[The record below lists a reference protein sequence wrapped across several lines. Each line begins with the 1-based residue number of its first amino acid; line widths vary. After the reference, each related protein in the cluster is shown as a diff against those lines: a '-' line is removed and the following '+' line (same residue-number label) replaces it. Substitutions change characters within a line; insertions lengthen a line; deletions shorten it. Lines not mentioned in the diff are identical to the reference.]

1 MYGHLKRRHPGAQAL
16 YLQHSAELRW
26 TLLVEHAF
34 VEKLALPTGSQLFM
48 KSPRG
53 DVLPCGGLGGKQM
66 RAAIQLAPHIVHGLH
81 GSRCPATGRWLRTPR
96 DKDPI
101 EEVFVAI
108 YEAYA
113 AHKRYNCPHGHTDE
127 SLPDLAVALLRCRT
141 LFLND
146 RTFLED
152 NNHGWQIPK
161 FWMAFLSAEKPH
173 EFALSWIK
181 LFGHPEYFSTEPGE
195 ASLSVTSSAAR
206 GTNKNKD
213 TMTTQMIQSLAAKN
227 VTTLNMQLLG
237 LSAAP
242 PTLGTAKTALQ
253 LAKDTGKD
261 TFPGKGV
268 AVKLSMLDGTV
279 PMTPEIKKLME
290 HRSGLHKLRAQLAE
304 HLHEEDAA
312 DLPPDAVLEVV
323 NYGILIGKPLH
334 LKNTERIAYQPVYA
348 SPKWR
353 GHKRFSWVAID
364 AGDDEWF
371 GQVQLLFRCGVK
383 KFAFLKYVTP
393 VNDHRLVRGAL
404 LTKSGCGLYEWEQDS
419 YGVVEFGD
427 RIIRREV
434 FLPDLS
440 EVYVNDVAPA
450 ARKKTDPSSKGV
462 AAKANAKKHT
472 AKKSKS
478 RHGGAAA
485 TSDACVADDEAE
497 VDEDWPVCAKRA
509 APASQK
515 AKKSVSRK
523 RQISDDDDDTAT
535 SDCPDDAAD
544 EEDAEAAH
552 EEEAEAGC
560 AKEPRQ
566 SFRRWIRTQ
575 LVWGFDGGRYNHERH
590 SDEDEESE

>member
-1 MYGHLKRRHPGAQAL
+1 
-16 YLQHSAELRW
+16 
-26 TLLVEHAF
+26 
-34 VEKLALPTGSQLFM
+34 M

-66 RAAIQLAPHIVHGLH
+66 RAAIQLAPHIVYGLH
-81 GSRCPATGRWLRTPR
+81 GSRCPVTSRWLRTPR

-127 SLPDLAVALLRCRT
+127 SLDDLAVALLRCRT
-141 LFLND
+141 LFLNEK
-146 RTFLED
+146 TFLKD
-152 NNHGWQIPK
+152 NANGWEIPK
-161 FWMAFLSAEKPH
+161 FWMAFSSADKPH

-213 TMTTQMIQSLAAKN
+213 SMTTQMIRSLAAKN
-227 VTTLNMQLLG
+227 VTTLNMQMLG

-242 PTLGTAKTALQ
+242 PTLGTAKTALAV
-253 LAKDTGKD
+253 AKDTGKD
-261 TFPGKGV
+261 TFPGRGV
-268 AVKLSMLDGTV
+268 AVKLAMLDGTE
-279 PMTPEIKKLME
+279 PMTPAINKLME
-290 HRSGLHKLRAQLAE
+290 HRSGLHTLRTQLAE
-304 HLHEEDAA
+304 HLHEEDDD
-312 DLPPDAVLEVV
+312 DLPHDAVIEVV

-334 LKNTERIAYQPVYA
+334 LGNTERIAYQPVYA
-348 SPKWR
+348 SPMWR

-371 GQVQLLFRCGVK
+371 GQVQLLFRYGVK

-393 VNDHRLVRGAL
+393 VNDHRLVRGTL
-404 LTKSGCGLYEWEQDS
+404 LTKSGCGLYDWEQES

-440 EVYVNDVAPA
+440 EVYVKDVAPA
-450 ARKKTDPSSKGV
+450 ARKTTDPSSKGV
-462 AAKANAKKHT
+462 AAKANAKKHI

-478 RHGGAAA
+478 RLGA
-485 TSDACVADDEAE
+485 ACVADDEAE
-497 VDEDWPVCAKRA
+497 TDEDLPVCAKKA
-509 APASQK
+509 APASHRV
-515 AKKSVSRK
+515 KKPVSRK
-523 RQISDDDDDTAT
+523 RQISDNDDDTAT

-544 EEDAEAAH
+544 DEDAEDAH
-552 EEEAEAGC
+552 GEEAAAGR
-560 AKEPRQ
+560 AREPRQ
-566 SFRRWIRTQ
+566 SFKRWIRTQ
-575 LVWGFDGGRYNHERH
+575 LVWGFDGGRYSHERH
-590 SDEDEESE
+590 SDEGEESE